1 MNRAPAWRK
10 KTRWYVFVTRVVGF
24 ANSGHRLCA
33 EVKLP
38 KASICVSIGRA
49 PALFMHV
56 FEALAHAGR
65 MPRERK
71 QPETSRP
78 LKIQDLRGSTVEQRC
93 QEKLK

>member
-1 MNRAPAWRK
+1 M
-10 KTRWYVFVTRVVGF
+10 TRVVGF

-38 KASICVSIGRA
+38 KASICISIARA

-65 MPRERK
+65 MPRQKK
-71 QPETSRP
+71 QKTSRP
-78 LKIQDLRGSTVEQRC
+78 LKIQDLRGSKVEQRC